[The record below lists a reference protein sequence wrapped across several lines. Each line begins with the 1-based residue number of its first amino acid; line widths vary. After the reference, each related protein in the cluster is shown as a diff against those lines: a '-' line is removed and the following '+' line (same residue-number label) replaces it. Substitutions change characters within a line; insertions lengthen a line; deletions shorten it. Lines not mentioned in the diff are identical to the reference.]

1 MRHDFTDKYACISS
15 PVQRLDPRAKIIASV
30 SGIIIVVT
38 EPLNA
43 GLDHMLLYLALILA
57 VAVISRLPL
66 LFLAKRVLLVSP
78 FIIAASLFYPLS
90 VMLSSGEYA
99 ITEREMALR
108 ASMVIFSRALLA
120 IIILIL
126 LTSTEKFHRILLA
139 LRKLMMP
146 KVICSISALLY
157 RYTFLLADETLRTT
171 RARESRTPG
180 RLKMNRIKVFGN
192 QAAMIFLR
200 SWERSQTIYKS
211 MLSRGFAGE
220 YPDMQKLSLK
230 TEDVIFASSFVILML
245 SIRIL
250 VH

>member
-1 MRHDFTDKYACISS
+1 M
-15 PVQRLDPRAKIIASV
+15 
-30 SGIIIVVT
+30 
-38 EPLNA
+38 
-43 GLDHMLLYLALILA
+43 
-57 VAVISRLPL
+57 
-66 LFLAKRVLLVSP
+66 KR
-78 FIIAASLFYPLS
+78 Y
-90 VMLSSGEYA
+90 GQ
-99 ITEREMALR
+99 
-108 ASMVIFSRALLA
+108 
-120 IIILIL
+120 
-126 LTSTEKFHRILLA
+126 
-139 LRKLMMP
+139 
-146 KVICSISALLY
+146 
-157 RYTFLLADETLRTT
+157 
-171 RARESRTPG
+171 ARESRTPG